1 MPNEN
6 RKDHT
11 LFKNATKKG
20 KPMALKMLKPRLKTL
35 NTDRVPVLKSNPDSW
50 RNSTQTT
57 SERGYGWAWQKARA
71 GHLRDSP
78 LCVMCRAEGRVVVAT
93 VVDHSIPHRG
103 DMVLFWKSEHW
114 QSLCAS
120 HHSSEAQRRDNAS
133 R

>member
-1 MPNEN
+1 
-6 RKDHT
+6 
-11 LFKNATKKG
+11 
-20 KPMALKMLKPRLKTL
+20 MALKMLKPRLKTL

-78 LCVMCRAEGRVVVAT
+78 LCVMCKSEGRVTVAS